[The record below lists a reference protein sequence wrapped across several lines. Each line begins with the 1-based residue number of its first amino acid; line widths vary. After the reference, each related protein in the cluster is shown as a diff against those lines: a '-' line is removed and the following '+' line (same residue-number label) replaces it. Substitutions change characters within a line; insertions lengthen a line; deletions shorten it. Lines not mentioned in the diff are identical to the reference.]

1 MGIFKKLK
9 KVFKKV
15 TGFVKK
21 HIKKTIKA
29 VKKVS
34 KKIRSSKI
42 LKALA
47 IAAAIVVTGGAALT
61 AFGGG
66 GALATSKLGVFMMNT
81 SANMVGGTLFGGT
94 GTLAKVGNFATKT
107 IAKPFAAIGGALG
120 STARVG
126 TNLFQG
132 KPLFQAGPGSIPVA
146 DTSGRMLTSTGSS
159 TVSGVSGGQLAQ
171 TPFSGAAITGTVPYV
186 APPVAGATPPP
197 PSKFVQASKKVGSY
211 AVDALG
217 QVAIGVASGYAQQE
231 LLGGDPTGGYGSNL
245 RTEGQSNQDP
255 LQIYAASR
263 GIDVG
268 SIYNNMSYGTAD
280 PGFANSADLY
290 TQDTMAVA

>member
-9 KVFKKV
+9 KAFKKV

-21 HIKKTIKA
+21 HIKRTIKA

-61 AFGGG
+61 AFGGT

-81 SANMVGGTLFGGT
+81 SAKMVGGTVFGGS
-94 GTLAKVGNFATKT
+94 TLGKVGNFAIKT
-107 IAKPFAAIGGALG
+107 VSKPFAAIGGTLG

-126 TNLFQG
+126 ANLFQG
-132 KPLFQAGPGSIPVA
+132 KPLFESGTGLIPAA
-146 DTSGRMLTSTGSS
+146 DTSGRMLTTTGSG
-159 TVSGVSGGQLAQ
+159 TVTGGQLAQ

-186 APPVAGATPPP
+186 APPVVGATPVP
-197 PSKFVQASKKVGSY
+197 KTMAQKAGGY
-211 AVDALG
+211 ALNALG
-217 QVAIGVASGYAQQE
+217 QVATGVAVGYAQQE

-268 SIYNNMSYGTAD
+268 SIYNNMTYGTAD

>member
-9 KVFKKV
+9 KAFKKV

-21 HIKKTIKA
+21 HIKRTIKA

-61 AFGGG
+61 AFGGT

-81 SANMVGGTLFGGT
+81 SAKMVGGTVFGGS
-94 GTLAKVGNFATKT
+94 TLGKVGNFAIKT
-107 IAKPFAAIGGALG
+107 VSKPFAALGGAIG

-126 TNLFQG
+126 ANLFQG
-132 KPLFQAGPGSIPVA
+132 KPLFESGTGLIPAA
-146 DTSGRMLTSTGSS
+146 DTSGRMLTTTGSG
-159 TVSGVSGGQLAQ
+159 TVTGGQLAQ

-186 APPVAGATPPP
+186 APPVVGATPVP
-197 PSKFVQASKKVGSY
+197 KTMAQKAGGY
-211 AVDALG
+211 ALNALG
-217 QVAIGVASGYAQQE
+217 QVATGVAVGYAQQE

-268 SIYNNMSYGTAD
+268 SIYNNMTYGTAD

>member
-9 KVFKKV
+9 KAFKKV

-21 HIKKTIKA
+21 HIKRTIKA

-61 AFGGG
+61 AFGGT

-81 SANMVGGTLFGGT
+81 SAKMVGGTVFGGS
-94 GTLAKVGNFATKT
+94 TLGKVGNFAIKT
-107 IAKPFAAIGGALG
+107 VSKPFAAIGGALG

-126 TNLFQG
+126 ANLFQG
-132 KPLFQAGPGSIPVA
+132 KPLLQAGPGSIPVA
-146 DTSGRMLTSTGSS
+146 DTSGRMLTSTGSK

-186 APPVAGATPPP
+186 APPVAGATPVPP
-197 PSKFVQASKKVGSY
+197 NKIVQASKKVGSY
-211 AVDALG
+211 AAEALG
-217 QVAIGVASGYAQQE
+217 TVAIGVASGYAQQE

-255 LQIYAASR
+255 LQIYAAGR

-268 SIYNNMSYGTAD
+268 SIYNNMTYGTAD

>member
-9 KVFKKV
+9 KAFKKV

-21 HIKKTIKA
+21 HIKRTIKA

-61 AFGGG
+61 AFGSG

-81 SANMVGGTLFGGT
+81 SAKMVGGTVFGGS
-94 GTLAKVGNFATKT
+94 TLGKVGNFAIKT
-107 IAKPFAAIGGALG
+107 VSKPFAAIGGALG

-146 DTSGRMLTSTGSS
+146 DTSGRMLTSTGSK

-186 APPVAGATPPP
+186 APPVVGATPVPP
-197 PSKFVQASKKVGSY
+197 NKIVQASKKVGSY
-211 AVDALG
+211 AAEALG
-217 QVAIGVASGYAQQE
+217 TVAIGVASGYAQQE

-255 LQIYAASR
+255 LQIYAAGR

-268 SIYNNMSYGTAD
+268 SIYNNMTYGTAD

>member
-9 KVFKKV
+9 KAFKKV

-21 HIKKTIKA
+21 HIKRTIKA

-61 AFGGG
+61 AFGSG

-81 SANMVGGTLFGGT
+81 SAKMVGGTVFGT
-94 GTLAKVGNFATKT
+94 GTLGKVGNFAIKT
-107 IAKPFAAIGGALG
+107 VSKPFAALGGAIG

-126 TNLFQG
+126 ANLFQG
-132 KPLFQAGPGSIPVA
+132 KPLFEAGTGLIPAA
-146 DTSGRMLTSTGSS
+146 DTSGKILTTTGG
-159 TVSGVSGGQLAQ
+159 TATGGQLAQ

-186 APPVAGATPPP
+186 APPVVGATPVPP
-197 PSKFVQASKKVGSY
+197 NKIVQASKKVGSY

-268 SIYNNMSYGTAD
+268 SIYNNMTYGTAD

>member
-21 HIKKTIKA
+21 HIKRTIKA

-61 AFGGG
+61 AFGGT

-81 SANMVGGTLFGGT
+81 SAKMVGGTVFGGS
-94 GTLAKVGNFATKT
+94 TLGKVGNFAIKT
-107 IAKPFAAIGGALG
+107 VSKPFAAIGGTLG

-126 TNLFQG
+126 ANLFQG
-132 KPLFQAGPGSIPVA
+132 KPLFESGTGLIPAA
-146 DTSGRMLTSTGSS
+146 DTSGRMLTTTGSG
-159 TVSGVSGGQLAQ
+159 TVTGGQLAQ

-186 APPVAGATPPP
+186 APPVVGAKVVPN
-197 PSKFVQASKKVGSY
+197 KIVQASKKVGSY

-255 LQIYAASR
+255 LQIYAAGR

-268 SIYNNMSYGTAD
+268 SIYNNMTYGTAD

>member
-21 HIKKTIKA
+21 HIKRTIKA

-61 AFGGG
+61 AFGSG

-81 SANMVGGTLFGGT
+81 SAKMVGGTVFGGS
-94 GTLAKVGNFATKT
+94 TLGKVGNFAIKT
-107 IAKPFAAIGGALG
+107 VSKPFAALGGAIG

-126 TNLFQG
+126 ANLFQG
-132 KPLFQAGPGSIPVA
+132 KPLFESGTGLIPAA
-146 DTSGRMLTSTGSS
+146 DTSGRMLTTTGSG
-159 TVSGVSGGQLAQ
+159 TVTGGQLAQ

-186 APPVAGATPPP
+186 APPVVGATPVP
-197 PSKFVQASKKVGSY
+197 KTMAQKAGGY
-211 AVDALG
+211 ALNALG
-217 QVAIGVASGYAQQE
+217 QVATGVAVGYAQQE

-268 SIYNNMSYGTAD
+268 SIYNNMTYGTAD

>member
-9 KVFKKV
+9 KAFKKV

-21 HIKKTIKA
+21 HIKRTIKA

-81 SANMVGGTLFGGT
+81 SAKMVGGTVFGGS
-94 GTLAKVGNFATKT
+94 TLGKVGNFAIKT
-107 IAKPFAAIGGALG
+107 VSKPFAAIGGTLG

-126 TNLFQG
+126 ANLFQG
-132 KPLFQAGPGSIPVA
+132 KPLFESGTGLIPAA
-146 DTSGRMLTSTGSS
+146 DTSGRMLTTTGSG
-159 TVSGVSGGQLAQ
+159 TVTGGQLAQ

-186 APPVAGATPPP
+186 APPVVGATPVPP
-197 PSKFVQASKKVGSY
+197 NKIVQASKKVGSY

-268 SIYNNMSYGTAD
+268 SIYNNMTYGTAD
-280 PGFANSADLY
+280 PGFANSANLY